1 MQFKK
6 FAAMSMMTIAAT
18 VMTAA
23 TAHGEAERPLIVG
36 GQDHGLSYTST
47 LSDDHQGVVTHLSAG
62 TFEMSADESLVSVVA
77 PDGTVVEQIPTDY
90 ELGGQPVR
98 LRAEVGADNSTLTV
112 WPTDSRG
119 PVSESTYNDGVRE
132 IAQQQQLKDIGV
144 IGCIAGGAVG
154 AGLFGVIGTVI
165 GLIALIVGAIPGLF
179 IGLVAGAVIG
189 CVVGFFVI

>member
-1 MQFKK
+1 
-6 FAAMSMMTIAAT
+6 MSMLTIAAT
-18 VMTAA
+18 VVTAA
-23 TAHGEAERPLIVG
+23 TAHGEAERPLGVG
-36 GQDHGLSYTST
+36 GQDHGLAYTST

-62 TFEMSADESLVSVVA
+62 KFEMSADESLVTVSA

-90 ELGGQPVR
+90 ELGGYPVR
-98 LRAEVGADNSTLTV
+98 LRAEVGEDGSTLTV

-119 PVSESTYNDGVRE
+119 PVSETTYNDGVRE
-132 IAQQQQLKDIGV
+132 IAQTQLKDIGV

-154 AGLFGVIGTVI
+154 AGLFGVVGTV
-165 GLIALIVGAIPGLF
+165 

>member
-1 MQFKK
+1 MQFRK
-6 FAAMSMMTIAAT
+6 FAAMSLLTIAAT
-18 VMTAA
+18 VVATA
-23 TAHGEAERPLIVG
+23 TAHGEAERPLVVG
-36 GQDHGLSYTST
+36 GQDHGLAYTST
-47 LSDDHQGVVTHLSAG
+47 LSEDHQGVVTHLSAG
-62 TFEMSADESLVSVVA
+62 KFELSDDQSLVTVSA

-90 ELGGQPVR
+90 ELSGYPVQ
-98 LRAEVGADNSTLTV
+98 LRAEVSDDGSTLTV

-132 IAQQQQLKDIGV
+132 VQAQAQLKDIGV

-154 AGLFGVIGTVI
+154 VALFGAIGTVL

-179 IGLVAGAVIG
+179 IGMVAGAVIG